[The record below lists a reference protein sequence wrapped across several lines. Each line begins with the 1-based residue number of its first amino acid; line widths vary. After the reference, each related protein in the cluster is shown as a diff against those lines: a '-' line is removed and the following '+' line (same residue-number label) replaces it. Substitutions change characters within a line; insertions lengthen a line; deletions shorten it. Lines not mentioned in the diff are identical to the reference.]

1 MKNSDPL
8 IVIIVISCVYNILLR
23 RKTSRAISRHPV
35 EKRTENKTIKS
46 DHDHSLPDNYKT
58 IVLGYDFEG
67 NLFPLPSLS
76 HTSLSSRGR
85 GGRAA
90 RSILQ
95 LIYVPIVSVHW
106 VTKYPGTGPRT
117 LTAVVTGCN
126 DRRYQQFHRIRP
138 RVVCVCMGA

>member
-1 MKNSDPL
+1 MKIKQSRAHGTIAVCPT
-8 IVIIVISCVYNILLR
+8 IIRRSSSATTLELLGILL
-23 RKTSRAISRHPV
+23 SLSL
-35 EKRTENKTIKS
+35 
-46 DHDHSLPDNYKT
+46 SLP
-58 IVLGYDFEG
+58 LR
-67 NLFPLPSLS
+67 FPL
-76 HTSLSSRGR
+76 SLSSRGH

-117 LTAVVTGCN
+117 LTAVVTACN

-138 RVVCVCMGA
+138 RVVCVCMGAGCGVA

>member
-1 MKNSDPL
+1 MLPDDS
-8 IVIIVISCVYNILLR
+8 R
-23 RKTSRAISRHPV
+23 RSVHRDVKIKQSRVQGMIAGS
-35 EKRTENKTIKS
+35 
-46 DHDHSLPDNYKT
+46 PDNYKA
-58 IVLGYDFEG
+58 IVLGYDFEAVG
-67 NLFPLPSLS
+67 NHSSSLS
-76 HTSLSSRGR
+76 LAPAPARLCPPCSLSSGGH

-117 LTAVVTGCN
+117 LTAVVTACN

-138 RVVCVCMGA
+138 RVVCVCMGARLRRAA